1 MTPTM
6 AEAIRDQSS
15 TPTSLPCP
23 RCRDGKETFQYLHE
37 SYLFDVDRAREI
49 ANDGREPL
57 EIDTESVRESLE
69 GASMDSCHFDHVDP
83 TIPGIIASITYRT
96 EEGED
101 IQAQLLIDGH
111 HRAGRC
117 LRDDLPYFAYLLDE
131 TESDAI
137 LIRKQGKKVERETE
151 DELHPVAAKITA
163 EYASKFAASGVLSQR
178 ARQVIGGATTHDR
191 RGFGPFGVYV
201 TRAEGAW
208 KWDCSGHKMLDYWM
222 GHGALL
228 MGHGFRPVVEAVK
241 AQMELGTH
249 FGACHE
255 LEVRWAELIRDTTPS
270 AERVRFTASGT
281 EATMLA
287 LRVARAYTGRQTI
300 LKLNGHFH
308 GWHDE
313 SMGHWYESYGA
324 GINEQTLDNV
334 ETADADEP
342 EELIARIEQGDLA
355 AVIFEPG
362 GGSAGTLPWSAE
374 LLKDMRDAT
383 TRSGT
388 ALIFDEVISAFRC
401 SPGGI
406 QAQTG
411 VIPDLTTLAKIA
423 CGGLPGGAVV
433 GKESIMSVFGAGV
446 SRGPRWA
453 QVPHT
458 GTFNANPLTAAA
470 AIAMIENIR
479 DGAAQRTAHEATLRL
494 VAEVNVAAKEEGV
507 DVALYENGTSIF
519 HITIGCAKAGIPAQ
533 PSFACLRLYQ
543 KRPDLYAMLRRALL
557 LEGIDCH
564 LLHGWVA
571 AVHADPEVLRETG
584 DRFRGAFRS
593 LKALPGFA
601 MP

>member
-1 MTPTM
+1 VTPTI
-6 AEAIRDQSS
+6 AQAKGDESTSQSS
-15 TPTSLPCP
+15 TPCP

-57 EIDTESVRESLE
+57 EIDPESVRESLE
-69 GASMDSCHFDHVDP
+69 GASMDACHFDHVDP

-117 LRDDLPYFAYLLDE
+117 LRDGLPYFAFLLDE
-131 TESDAI
+131 AESDAI
-137 LIRKQGKKVERETE
+137 LIRKQGKRVERETE
-151 DELHPVAAKITA
+151 DELHPVAAAMTA
-163 EYASKFAASGVLSQR
+163 EYSSKFADSGILSQR

-201 TRAEGAW
+201 SRAEGAW
-208 KWDCSGHKMLDYWM
+208 KWDCSGQATIDYWM

-241 AQMELGTH
+241 AQIERGTH

-255 LEVRWAELIRDTTPS
+255 LEVRWAELIRDCVPS

-287 LRVARAYTGRQTI
+287 LRVARAFTGRQPI
-300 LKLNGHFH
+300 LKLSGHFH

-313 SMGHWYESYGA
+313 SMGHWYESYAA
-324 GINEQTLDNV
+324 GINDQTLENV

-342 EELIARIEQGDLA
+342 EALIARIDQGDLA
-355 AVIFEPG
+355 AVILEPG
-362 GGSAGTLPWSAE
+362 GGSAGTLPWSAD
-374 LLKDMRDAT
+374 LLKDLREAT
-383 TRSGT
+383 IRSGT

-401 SPGGI
+401 GPGGI

-411 VIPDLTTLAKIA
+411 VIPDVTTLAKIA
-423 CGGLPGGAVV
+423 CGGLPGGAVA
-433 GKESIMSVFGAGV
+433 GKETLMSVFGAGV

-470 AIAMIENIR
+470 AIAMIENVR
-479 DGAAQRTAHEATLRL
+479 DGVPQRAAHEATLRL
-494 VAEVNVAAKEEGV
+494 VAEINAAAEEEGV

-519 HITIGCAKAGIPAQ
+519 HITIGCAKAGIPAR

-543 KRPDLYAMLRRALL
+543 KRPDLYAMLRRAIL

-564 LLHGWVA
+564 LLHGWVGT
-571 AVHADPEVLRETG
+571 VHADLEILHETVLR
-584 DRFRGAFRS
+584 FRRAFRR

-601 MP
+601 TR